1 MAQADEF
8 VGFAVDAAP
17 GLFRLALML
26 TNDHHAAEDL
36 VQETLA
42 RMYMQW
48 SRINRDQS
56 PVGYAYTTLYR
67 LFVSTRRHRWSTEL
81 PSETLPENHAT
92 FGDVDLRLDLT
103 NALGMLAPKER
114 CVVVARYL
122 DDFSV
127 AEVAAFMVR
136 TPAWVRT
143 TSLRALRRLREYPAL
158 QRHDADLIPKG
169 K

>member
-8 VGFAVDAAP
+8 VGFAVDATP
-17 GLFRLALML
+17 GLFRRALML

-42 RMYMQW
+42 RMYVQW

-92 FGDVDLRLDLT
+92 FGDVDLRLDLH
-103 NALGMLAPKER
+103 
-114 CVVVARYL
+114 AR
-122 DDFSV
+122 
-127 AEVAAFMVR
+127 
-136 TPAWVRT
+136 
-143 TSLRALRRLREYPAL
+143 RALQAQAGAQVTTARASTAASWTSSSPRRLRRRSSWAVTGRRRIRRPRSSSAV
-158 QRHDADLIPKG
+158 
-169 K
+169 